1 MNARRSLLQRCWV
14 YQRERFPLLA
24 HGVLIAGFSVAT
36 VGYTSAR
43 IELAALPATA
53 TAVAFVLCFLFFLQL
68 RIADEYKDFEVD
80 ARYRPER
87 PVPRGLVT
95 LRELGALAVMAG
107 LVQLGL
113 ALWLEPRIAV
123 VLLIAWSYYLLM
135 TVEFFVPAWLA
146 TRPVV
151 YMISHLMI
159 LPLLAALASA
169 CVWLRLRDTPPDL
182 TWFLAFS
189 YCSGAVLELGRK
201 IRAPGDERVGVRT
214 YSALW
219 GGRAAVCAWLAV
231 LLLTALFGALA
242 ARDIGFQVPMA
253 GCLAVLLLWGTYL
266 AWSFLSAPAT
276 ASAKR
281 LETFAGLWVL
291 LTYLILG
298 VAPLYSSW
306 YTAGGE
312 SAP

>member
-1 MNARRSLLQRCWV
+1 MNVRCSQLQRFWV

-24 HGVLIAGFSVAT
+24 HGVLIAGFSLST
-36 VGYTSAR
+36 VGYTAVR
-43 IELAALPATA
+43 LRLAVLPAA
-53 TAVAFVLCFLFFLQL
+53 AAVVAFVLCFLFFLQL

-113 ALWLEPRIAV
+113 SLWLEPRVAV
-123 VLLIAWSYYLLM
+123 VLLIVWSYYLLM

-146 TRPVV
+146 TRPVA

-169 CVWLRLRDTPPDL
+169 CVWLRVRASPPDL

-201 IRAPGDERVGVRT
+201 IRAPSDELHGVRT

-219 GGRAAVCAWLAV
+219 GGRPAVCAWLAT
-231 LLLTALFGALA
+231 LLVTALFGVLA
-242 ARDIGFQVPMA
+242 ARDIGFHAPMA
-253 GCLAVLLLWGTYL
+253 VCLAVLLLWGAYL
-266 AWSFLSAPAT
+266 ALSFLSVPAT

-281 LETFAGLWVL
+281 LENFAGMWVL
-291 LTYLILG
+291 LTYLMLG
-298 VAPLYSSW
+298 IAPLYQGW
-306 YTAGGE
+306 YMLGGA
-312 SAP
+312 STP